1 MEGRLSHERGLASKG
16 KGEVARVK
24 GYPVEIKALVLERH
38 SDECEGMET
47 EEVTEPGEMV
57 EAQDRGHLVRRAG
70 EVVVAASSLH
80 GWWAP
85 AGTGWQASPGESL
98 HDS

>member
-1 MEGRLSHERGLASKG
+1 MQ
-16 KGEVARVK
+16 
-24 GYPVEIKALVLERH
+24 IKALVLERH
-38 SDECEGMET
+38 ADECEGMET

-85 AGTGWQASPGESL
+85 AGTALQTSPGESS
-98 HDS
+98 HET